1 MNYQKKTVRF
11 ADVDKG
17 GQLATIVEFVSE
29 PVKLQT
35 EKKIPAWK
43 LEIEKLKKKINLP

>member
-1 MNYQKKTVRF
+1 MDYQKKTVRF
-11 ADVDKG
+11 ADAEKG
-17 GQLATIVEFVSE
+17 RPLATIVEFESE
-29 PVKLQT
+29 PVKLYT